1 MMLTWMLTLPICF
14 GEDAVF
20 TITGVTGDTVYYSGA
35 ATGKKVLVDGE
46 ATVTVSSPAVG
57 TVKLNLDKVTNTNN
71 CVNPLTGVSDSVTVN
86 PLPDD
91 AGVEADSPICF
102 GENAVFTITG
112 VTGDT
117 VYYSGAATG
126 KKVLVDGEATVT
138 VSSPAVGT
146 VKLNLDKVTN
156 TNSCVNPLTGVSDSV
171 TVNALP
177 DDADL
182 DADSPYLFW

>member
-1 MMLTWMLTLPICF
+1 MNPLTGVSDSVTVNPLPDDAGVEADSPICF
-14 GEDAVF
+14 GENAVF

-112 VTGDT
+112 VTAAILFTIQVLPQGKR
-117 VYYSGAATG
+117 YS
-126 KKVLVDGEATVT
+126 LM
-138 VSSPAVGT
+138 
-146 VKLNLDKVTN
+146 VKL
-156 TNSCVNPLTGVSDSV
+156 PLPFPVLLSELL
-171 TVNALP
+171 N
-177 DDADL
+177 
-182 DADSPYLFW
+182 

>member
-1 MMLTWMLTLPICF
+1 M
-14 GEDAVF
+14 F
-20 TITGVTGDTVYYSGA
+20 TITGT
-35 ATGKKVLVDGE
+35 
-46 ATVTVSSPAVG
+46 
-57 TVKLNLDKVTNTNN
+57 
-71 CVNPLTGVSDSVTVN
+71 
-86 PLPDD
+86 
-91 AGVEADSPICF
+91 
-102 GENAVFTITG
+102 
-112 VTGDT
+112 TGDT

-171 TVNALP
+171 TVPNALP

-182 DADSPYLFW
+182 EADSPICFGEDAVFTITGTTGDCLHSIFTKTGRRVSIQVKAVRLQ